1 MGRTAEIDRFYTK
14 SDNGKEYTV
23 IESQYF
29 ISIRNSDKTN
39 GEIPGVRDFITTTGK
54 IVNHI
59 SGQTYQ
65 IAATKEILHR
75 I

>member
-29 ISIRNSDKTN
+29 ISIRNPDKTN
-39 GEIPGVRDFITTTGK
+39 GEIPAYV
-54 IVNHI
+54 
-59 SGQTYQ
+59 
-65 IAATKEILHR
+65 IL
-75 I
+75 